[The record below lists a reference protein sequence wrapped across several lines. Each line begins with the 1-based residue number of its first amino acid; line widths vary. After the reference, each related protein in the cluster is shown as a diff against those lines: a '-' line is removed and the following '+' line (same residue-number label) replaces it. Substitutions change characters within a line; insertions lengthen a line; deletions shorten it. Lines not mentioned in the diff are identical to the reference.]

1 MSMEFV
7 ISVGKDAILT
17 TLLLG
22 LPVLGLGLI
31 VGVAI
36 SIFQAAT
43 QIHEQTLTFVPKIL
57 AVFVALLIFGP
68 WMLRVILDFSQRM
81 LTSMPSAMQ

>member
-7 ISVGKDAILT
+7 VSVAKDAILT
-17 TLLLG
+17 ILLLG
-22 LPVLGLGLI
+22 LPVLGLGLV

-36 SIFQAAT
+36 SILQAAT
-43 QIHEQTLTFVPKIL
+43 QIHEQTLTFVPKIVT
-57 AVFVALLIFGP
+57 VFLALLIFGP

-81 LTSMPSAMQ
+81 LTSIPAAMQ

>member
-1 MSMEFV
+1 MEFV